1 MSGIVA
7 GYFPHIP
14 FPRAIGRAFVPPDP
28 PGRRVPS
35 STSLDRRK
43 AIFDFIE
50 TMLAVTGKSPTIC
63 EIQEHLGLKSQH
75 AIHEHLTRLEALGYV
90 KMGAVGQARS
100 IRIVKPYSGDIMPDK
115 IVHTCANVSPRDC
128 QACNM
133 RSSG

>member
-35 STSLDRRK
+35 SASLDRRK
-43 AIFDFIE
+43 VIFDFIE

-75 AIHEHLTRLEALGYV
+75 AIHEHLTRLEALGYI
-90 KMGAVGQARS
+90 KMGTGS
-100 IRIVKPYSGDIMPDK
+100 IQIVKPYSGDIAPVPVK
-115 IVHTCANVSPRDC
+115 TVHTCANVSPRDC
-128 QACNM
+128 QACNVTYT
-133 RSSG
+133 RL